1 MTERQMNMAKY
12 GGLLVFISAFL
23 YGCNPLISKSIY
35 SYGGTPVTLVFFRL
49 FIGSLG
55 MLVLHFLCY
64 EENILL
70 TKSQLKSA
78 VICSLFFCATPL
90 LLWSSYHYLPSG
102 LSTTI
107 NFSYPSLVL
116 FGSHFIF
123 HHRITQNEFISC
135 ILSMFGIICLC
146 QVNGSIHAKGII
158 LAFLSALTFALY
170 VLFLANSNLIRL
182 PPFKLNFWI
191 SILGAAE
198 SLVIGE
204 LTSTLIFHFAPKGWF
219 LIVLLAVSSGILAS
233 TAFQQGTRY
242 IGAQKASLLSTFEP
256 LTSIFIGITVY
267 QESFSLRAFLGI
279 LSILISVLL
288 LSISS
293 SQTVRKIKNRFT

>member
-1 MTERQMNMAKY
+1 MSKY
-12 GGLLVFISAFL
+12 GELLVFVSAFL

-35 SYGGTPVTLVFFRL
+35 LYGGTPITLVFFRL
-49 FIGSLG
+49 LIGSLG
-55 MLVLHFLCY
+55 MGVLHFLCY
-64 EENILL
+64 KDSVML
-70 TKSQLKSA
+70 TKSQLKNA
-78 VICSLFFCATPL
+78 LICSLFFCATPL

-116 FGSHFIF
+116 LGSYLIY

-146 QVNGSIHAKGII
+146 QVNGSIHVKGVI

-170 VLFLANSNLIRL
+170 VLFLANSNLIQL

-198 SLVIGE
+198 SLVIGV
-204 LTSTLIFHFAPKGWF
+204 LTSTLTFQIAPKGWF
-219 LIVLLAVSSGILAS
+219 LIVLLAISSGILAS

-267 QESFSLRAFLGI
+267 HETFSLRAFLGI
-279 LSILISVLL
+279 LSVLISVLL
-288 LSISS
+288 LSIFS